1 MQSTDIFAVKAN
13 IGVAAMFDINTMAA
27 FLGGCT
33 ALDFAVLICSTFI
46 LVVFNS
52 QVKALHDKY

>member
-33 ALDFAVLICSTFI
+33 ALDFAVLIWLFAFKSVADF
-46 LVVFNS
+46 
-52 QVKALHDKY
+52 

>member
-1 MQSTDIFAVKAN
+1 
-13 IGVAAMFDINTMAA
+13 MFDINTMAA